1 VKISRSSSS
10 SIGSAIVAS
19 GVGSASAASLGKTLA
34 SRAVRRQRS
43 TVLNRPTE
51 TSQLYGFD
59 GTPSLGQRSA
69 ATEKAS

>member
-1 VKISRSSSS
+1 M
-10 SIGSAIVAS
+10 VAS
-19 GVGSASAASLGKTLA
+19 GAGSVSAATLGKARA
-34 SRAVRRQRS
+34 SRAARRQPS

-69 ATEKAS
+69 ATAKAS